1 MIQEQGLTLEG
12 IEEDNMEDVTM
23 YAIVHAASQWLTMD
37 TMEKEFSA
45 VFLLGDVSQCLYIV
59 DVKSMIAP
67 IFVVTNEYDPTIICM
82 LPQKRWGKYF
92 DRCLEKL

>member
-1 MIQEQGLTLEG
+1 
-12 IEEDNMEDVTM
+12 M

-45 VFLLGDVSQCLYIV
+45 IFLLGDVSQCLYIV
-59 DVKSMIAP
+59 DGKSIIAP
-67 IFVVTNEYDPTIICM
+67 MFVVANENDPTMICR
-82 LPQKRWGKYF
+82 LPQKKWGKFF